1 MSAPVASP
9 EVVESLWSAF
19 PKGRFSGRTSSFSH
33 AQVLFVASIIDS
45 SGIAS
50 LIDGWQRD
58 DAEGKRAGGRPRTV
72 STRTVLILF
81 LLLTV
86 EHSPQLVEE
95 LAYLVFNR
103 LAPESLEYL
112 GLDGDAGMSKGL
124 RRTKQQWYF
133 PIWRALQRALKTID
147 PKPHTTTA
155 RGKFPTLAE
164 AQEMKRLWD
173 DDGLREKNR
182 RLKLVSNQLVEATIK
197 LVPEEIEKK
206 WKGDSCID
214 ATVVPAYG
222 SRGAPFGGTHGPND
236 PSGGWYRR
244 DSQHNVVGA
253 GEKKIVKKSV
263 FGWDVTIV
271 VQVNH
276 DPTALPEF
284 PMLIAGLGIDVP
296 ATHLIQTATEIYSD
310 MSRRGHPAGRITGDR
325 GYGPGAKAEDFQ
337 IPVRKLGHTLVMD
350 YKSKQLGWTATE
362 RDPESEE
369 NTGYAGAIQVE
380 GSWYCP
386 SMPENLIEATRLMRN
401 GDIDHKTW
409 RLRITERRA
418 YMLRAKEKP
427 DAEGRTPMICPA
439 KGPGA
444 TARCPLAD
452 ACSTT
457 GEASTPGDKAVTIS
471 NPPDADRA
479 DAICTNKSSVSFPVT
494 AGAKLAQDI
503 QYGSEEWHRTYSTD
517 RNGIEGINGY
527 LKDSS
532 HEALGDAGNRRIRGM
547 AGQFL
552 LISMLAVSANLRKIQ
567 AFRDEELQS
576 ATPIERDVARSRKAS
591 VRNNR
596 RSRSDR
602 LAPWGDYLRTT
613 PEQDKSDEAAPRKPE
628 EPPTKPRTPKRRPPE
643 KP

>member
-1 MSAPVASP
+1 MTAPVASS

-50 LIDGWQRD
+50 LIDSWQRD

-72 STRTVLILF
+72 SNRTVLILF

-103 LAPESLEYL
+103 LTPESLEYL

-253 GEKKIVKKSV
+253 GEKTIVKKSV

-296 ATHLIQTATEIYSD
+296 ATHLIQTATEIYED
-310 MSRRGHPAGRITGDR
+310 LSRRGHPAGRITGDR

-380 GSWYCP
+380 GFWYCP

-418 YMLRAKEKP
+418 PSVHVAG
-427 DAEGRTPMICPA
+427 EGKTRCRRPHADDLPGQ
-439 KGPGA
+439 GP
-444 TARCPLAD
+444 R
-452 ACSTT
+452 S
-457 GEASTPGDKAVTIS
+457 
-471 NPPDADRA
+471 
-479 DAICTNKSSVSFPVT
+479 
-494 AGAKLAQDI
+494 
-503 QYGSEEWHRTYSTD
+503 YSTVP
-517 RNGIEGINGY
+517 
-527 LKDSS
+527 S
-532 HEALGDAGNRRIRGM
+532 RRRL
-547 AGQFL
+547 F
-552 LISMLAVSANLRKIQ
+552 NH
-567 AFRDEELQS
+567 
-576 ATPIERDVARSRKAS
+576 
-591 VRNNR
+591 R
-596 RSRSDR
+596 RSFDSR
-602 LAPWGDYLRTT
+602 
-613 PEQDKSDEAAPRKPE
+613 
-628 EPPTKPRTPKRRPPE
+628 
-643 KP
+643 